1 MLKVKKIFSTF
12 VGVAMAANAFIT
24 MPISAFA
31 DEETSHTYTY
41 DGYEVSYDVTNA
53 WGNTEVVS
61 VTLSNTGDSAIE
73 NWMLYF
79 EPNGQVHS
87 TVNVQEAQT
96 STGTTYFRNSGYN
109 ANINPDSSVSFCY
122 MVDDC
127 EAVPDNFTLCQ
138 TREEKESGYEVSL
151 KVNQTW
157 GDSFNGEIIIQ
168 NNTDKPI
175 ESWELTVDTN
185 FTITEI
191 TNSWAAT
198 VKELEPYS
206 YMLKGTYTGTV
217 YPNSSVS
224 LGFNGVKS
232 GEPTITDYSLTEVVA
247 DENLIASADNYLT
260 SSVKEILVGK
270 DSSEVYFYL
279 NSLETDTNITL
290 YENDIPVAVFYDDG
304 NYAAH
309 GDDIQGDGIYS
320 VKYNV
325 DINTDIDSSNVYY
338 AKSDNNFASNEISV
352 DLIIPFTEKELS
364 DMAYVDDAI
373 SAVINDNSYQSST
386 IDERKESMVDLLNE
400 LDINNKIVED
410 SIEIDEKNS
419 ILSFKYTRDV
429 VGDILLEEFDD
440 ETDGIDLT
448 DSIMPS
454 VDAVNLS
461 TTTQPLSQVNVA
473 ILNSFENIPFR
484 TDYYESLVSDWTEQ
498 GLNVYYDDTVTV
510 NDLKTAL
517 LNKQIIS
524 LSGHGTIERFCLNG
538 EDEIANSEK
547 DQEYETDILK
557 GRIVKSYNYGK
568 TYFIKPEFFSYY
580 YDKGSLDGSF
590 IFGNS
595 CSLMGHGEKINE
607 AFANAFLGASAEGF
621 VGYCNN
627 VESGYSRNVMRSYF
641 EALMTG
647 VTSAEALDMSVSEHG
662 EHCYCGA
669 YPVLRGDPNAILI
682 GTDIENGDF
691 EGYTQKYVSTPLSW
705 KCTGDVR
712 VLSKLGDDIIP
723 YDSRM
728 AFLSTGIGSK
738 EESYISGTQGSSMS
752 QIVKVGSY
760 STLSFNYDVVS
771 EEPEEW
777 VGSIYNDKFEI
788 QILDENDNIL
798 SSEIIEAV
806 NTSTWY
812 SVSGINFDGGDDTV
826 YHTGWAT
833 KTIDISNY
841 QNKIIQVR
849 FLVYDVGDSIYDTA
863 TVLDNIR
870 LN

>member
-61 VTLSNTGDSAIE
+61 VTLSNTGDSTIE

-96 STGTTYFRNSGYN
+96 SAGTTYFRNSGYN

-270 DSSEVYFYL
+270 DNSEVYFYL

-386 IDERKESMVDLLNE
+386 IDERKESMLDLLNE

-448 DSIMPS
+448 DSVMPS

-517 LNKQIIS
+517 LNKQVIS

-547 DQEYETDILK
+547 DQEYETDIL
-557 GRIVKSYNYGK
+557 
-568 TYFIKPEFFSYY
+568 
-580 YDKGSLDGSF
+580 
-590 IFGNS
+590 
-595 CSLMGHGEKINE
+595 
-607 AFANAFLGASAEGF
+607 
-621 VGYCNN
+621 
-627 VESGYSRNVMRSYF
+627 
-641 EALMTG
+641 
-647 VTSAEALDMSVSEHG
+647 
-662 EHCYCGA
+662 
-669 YPVLRGDPNAILI
+669 
-682 GTDIENGDF
+682 
-691 EGYTQKYVSTPLSW
+691 
-705 KCTGDVR
+705 
-712 VLSKLGDDIIP
+712 
-723 YDSRM
+723 
-728 AFLSTGIGSK
+728 
-738 EESYISGTQGSSMS
+738 
-752 QIVKVGSY
+752 
-760 STLSFNYDVVS
+760 
-771 EEPEEW
+771 
-777 VGSIYNDKFEI
+777 
-788 QILDENDNIL
+788 
-798 SSEIIEAV
+798 
-806 NTSTWY
+806 
-812 SVSGINFDGGDDTV
+812 
-826 YHTGWAT
+826 
-833 KTIDISNY
+833 
-841 QNKIIQVR
+841 
-849 FLVYDVGDSIYDTA
+849 
-863 TVLDNIR
+863 
-870 LN
+870 

>member
-386 IDERKESMVDLLNE
+386 IDERKESMLDLLNE

-473 ILNSFENIPFR
+473 ILNSFENTPFR

-595 CSLMGHGEKINE
+595 WFTHG
-607 AFANAFLGASAEGF
+607 A
-621 VGYCNN
+621 
-627 VESGYSRNVMRSYF
+627 
-641 EALMTG
+641 
-647 VTSAEALDMSVSEHG
+647 
-662 EHCYCGA
+662 
-669 YPVLRGDPNAILI
+669 
-682 GTDIENGDF
+682 
-691 EGYTQKYVSTPLSW
+691 W
-705 KCTGDVR
+705 
-712 VLSKLGDDIIP
+712 
-723 YDSRM
+723 
-728 AFLSTGIGSK
+728 
-738 EESYISGTQGSSMS
+738 
-752 QIVKVGSY
+752 
-760 STLSFNYDVVS
+760 
-771 EEPEEW
+771 
-777 VGSIYNDKFEI
+777 
-788 QILDENDNIL
+788 
-798 SSEIIEAV
+798 
-806 NTSTWY
+806 
-812 SVSGINFDGGDDTV
+812 
-826 YHTGWAT
+826 
-833 KTIDISNY
+833 
-841 QNKIIQVR
+841 
-849 FLVYDVGDSIYDTA
+849 
-863 TVLDNIR
+863 
-870 LN
+870 